1 MAILQGD
8 VEVRKNAAGGKGE
21 VSLEHLLSKKQM
33 GDKCS
38 TFARVTIKPGSSL
51 GYHQHK
57 GNSETYFI
65 LQGKGVYND
74 NGTEVEVGPGT
85 TTFCPDGEFH
95 GLSNENGTEDLVF
108 MALIINS

>member
-1 MAILQGD
+1 MAILQENI
-8 VEVRKNAAGGKGE
+8 EVRKNAAGGKGE
-21 VSLEHLLSKKQM
+21 VSLEHLLGKEQM

-74 NGTEVEVGPGT
+74 EVGPGT
-85 TTFCPDGEFH
+85 TTFCPDGEYH

>member
-1 MAILQGD
+1 MPILKENF
-8 VEVRKNAAGGKGE
+8 VVRTHAAGGMGD
-21 VSLEHLLSKKQM
+21 VCRANLLSNVQIH
-33 GDKCS
+33 DKCS
-38 TFARVTIKPGSSL
+38 TFARITIKPGCSL

-57 GNSETYFI
+57 GNSETYYI
-65 LQGKGVYND
+65 LKGKGIYNN

-95 GLSNENGTEDLVF
+95 ALSNENGTEDLVF